1 MNNFVIFPSVFL
13 EVKKFHS
20 PEGGRGVKNMARTS
34 SAIRFLTQLWLCL
47 LSFYAGTL
55 FGAHSCLE
63 RDPLPSEPSQKK
75 LQSISQDIP
84 IQGSDR
90 ADDVLH
96 SKMLKPKK
104 TKRIPDSMRSIGNGF
119 ARTSKDEFI
128 KFFDFGI
135 PYDRPKADTSDVL
148 IIYQSDRSLPETHKD
163 EIVWHSDG
171 QIPKLHVE
179 EATANCDQMNVILTK
194 LPDSNPQ
201 CVAIMANY
209 QSYHIQRWMRLPET
223 QTRSALNRTLPLR
236 HVSRGDG
243 SNGIKA
249 YKPPRKEDI
258 MASVDMLKVYL
269 NSLERT
275 LDLLKPI
282 AERVARDKTI
292 IVMTCNFGQ
301 SELLL
306 NFVCS
311 ARARGFDLSN
321 VLVFVTDRETKE
333 IAEAVG
339 LETFFDEKVRN
350 SSPVPKAVVL
360 STASSINFL
369 F

>member
-1 MNNFVIFPSVFL
+1 
-13 EVKKFHS
+13 
-20 PEGGRGVKNMARTS
+20 
-34 SAIRFLTQLWLCL
+34 
-47 LSFYAGTL
+47 
-55 FGAHSCLE
+55 
-63 RDPLPSEPSQKK
+63 
-75 LQSISQDIP
+75 
-84 IQGSDR
+84 
-90 ADDVLH
+90 
-96 SKMLKPKK
+96 
-104 TKRIPDSMRSIGNGF
+104 
-119 ARTSKDEFI
+119 
-128 KFFDFGI
+128 
-135 PYDRPKADTSDVL
+135 
-148 IIYQSDRSLPETHKD
+148 
-163 EIVWHSDG
+163 
-171 QIPKLHVE
+171 
-179 EATANCDQMNVILTK
+179 
-194 LPDSNPQ
+194 
-201 CVAIMANY
+201 
-209 QSYHIQRWMRLPET
+209 
-223 QTRSALNRTLPLR
+223 
-236 HVSRGDG
+236 
-243 SNGIKA
+243 
-249 YKPPRKEDI
+249 

>member
-1 MNNFVIFPSVFL
+1 
-13 EVKKFHS
+13 
-20 PEGGRGVKNMARTS
+20 
-34 SAIRFLTQLWLCL
+34 
-47 LSFYAGTL
+47 
-55 FGAHSCLE
+55 
-63 RDPLPSEPSQKK
+63 
-75 LQSISQDIP
+75 
-84 IQGSDR
+84 
-90 ADDVLH
+90 
-96 SKMLKPKK
+96 
-104 TKRIPDSMRSIGNGF
+104 MRSIGNGF

-321 VLVFVTDRETKE
+321 VL
-333 IAEAVG
+333 
-339 LETFFDEKVRN
+339 
-350 SSPVPKAVVL
+350 
-360 STASSINFL
+360 FL
-369 F
+369 LLIVKRKR